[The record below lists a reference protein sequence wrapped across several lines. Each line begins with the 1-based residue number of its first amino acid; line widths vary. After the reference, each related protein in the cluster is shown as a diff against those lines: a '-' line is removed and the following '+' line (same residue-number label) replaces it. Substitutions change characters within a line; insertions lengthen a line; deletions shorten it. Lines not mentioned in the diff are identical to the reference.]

1 MYSTRGCDFERVLK
15 WLMNFLFVVFFIGHF
30 SIDSAPVRMRAF
42 GTFCYESL
50 MAVGS
55 DVSIHAHP
63 VLVDCFVA

>member
-1 MYSTRGCDFERVLK
+1 M
-15 WLMNFLFVVFFIGHF
+15 VFFIGHF
-30 SIDSAPVRMRAF
+30 SIDSASVGMRAF

-50 MAVGS
+50 TAVGS